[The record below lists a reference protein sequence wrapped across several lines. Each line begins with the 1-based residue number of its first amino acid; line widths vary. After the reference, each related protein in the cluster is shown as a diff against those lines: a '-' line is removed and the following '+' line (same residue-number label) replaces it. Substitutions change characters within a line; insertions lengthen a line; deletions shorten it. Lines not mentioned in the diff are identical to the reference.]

1 MKDEIKKKIEEEAL
15 KFSKSEYA
23 DSIPDEL
30 VDLLSFKKGAEYG
43 YSLAQQSCVC
53 SSINKGWDNK
63 EDEQWDSVGSKQ
75 QSVNSEL
82 VIGHLTAVNEF
93 KQRLIKAITS
103 EVNFDDGYD
112 SILSVQNIIEKL
124 K

>member
-15 KFSKSEYA
+15 VFSKSNYA

-43 YSLAQQSCVC
+43 YSLA
-53 SSINKGWDNK
+53 
-63 EDEQWDSVGSKQ
+63 Q

>member
-15 KFSKSEYA
+15 VFSKSNYA

-30 VDLLSFKKGAEYG
+30 LDFLSFKKGAEYG

-82 VIGHLTAVNEF
+82 KINKVSP
-93 KQRLIKAITS
+93 RLQA
-103 EVNFDDGYD
+103 
-112 SILSVQNIIEKL
+112 
-124 K
+124 